1 MYQVPDASSQ
11 RSKSMFNPMGFNFD
25 GSPPK
30 LAPAKPVFEECKIFQ
45 DDSSLILVRKDED
58 SYQVVCSVNY
68 KNIIE
73 MQEYMEN
80 DNYNK
85 YNLKASN
92 TLQIRYVKNYQQ
104 YQNYIITKWKALEY
118 QKQDTYGLNG
128 FINGT
133 SLPYH
138 LDPT

>member
-1 MYQVPDASSQ
+1 
-11 RSKSMFNPMGFNFD
+11 
-25 GSPPK
+25 
-30 LAPAKPVFEECKIFQ
+30 
-45 DDSSLILVRKDED
+45 
-58 SYQVVCSVNY
+58 
-68 KNIIE
+68 
-73 MQEYMEN
+73 MEN